1 MNSYS
6 KKEEYSMNETFPV
19 AEQDIFGYLAE
30 KYTSNNQLSCVIT
43 FNSTIDDTLLKKA
56 ILISLKEQPI
66 LACRLIEGDSGLA
79 WKHCNDLTEE
89 NYYSILETRDT
100 AAELQKFITEPFH
113 FEQDCQLKVGLFRGT
128 SDILCVKIH
137 HTCTDGGG
145 LKQYVILLTE
155 IYNQLV
161 NNRQYIRQSS
171 TSGNRSQQQI
181 LSLPIIPNAA
191 NSLELAPDTHP
202 MLTFSDN
209 MGKNDRQIFLTETL
223 LPDEFALM
231 TEYARYKGATI
242 NDVLLTAYIRALAKV
257 GELQDDTLSV
267 NLTVDLRRYLPNR
280 KAETIANLSSGE
292 FITVDQISSDTFNAA
307 LSKVLQATQKMKQ
320 NYPGVR
326 GMLSLKYLAT
336 QQWKEADMFFRHRRE
351 QALQS
356 KLSIPYF
363 SNLGVISE
371 TPMAFGLAQITECYT
386 VGQALFAP
394 GFIMLVSTYAGSL
407 TIAVNFYQSTT
418 PRSVVE
424 KLLYTMVQELRAC
437 IYM

>member
-1 MNSYS
+1 
-6 KKEEYSMNETFPV
+6 MNETFPV
-19 AEQDIFGYLAE
+19 AEQDIFGHLAE

-43 FNSTIDDTLLKKA
+43 FSKTIDNNLLKQA

-79 WKHCNDLTEE
+79 WKHCNDLTEA
-89 NYYSILETRDT
+89 NYYSFFETKDT
-100 AAELQKFITEPFH
+100 AAELQKFITAPFH

-155 IYNQLV
+155 IYNQLF
-161 NNRQYIRQSS
+161 NNQQYISQSS
-171 TSGNRSQQQI
+171 TPGNRSQQQI
-181 LSLPIIPNAA
+181 LSIPMISRAA
-191 NSLELAPDTHP
+191 KSLELDPDIHP

-209 MGKNDRQIFLTETL
+209 MGENDRQIFLTETL
-223 LPDEFALM
+223 QPDEFALM
-231 TEYARYKGATI
+231 AEYTRYKGATI
-242 NDVLLTAYIRALAKV
+242 NDVLLTAYIRALPKV

-280 KAETIANLSSGE
+280 KAKTIANLSSGE
-292 FITVDQISSDTFNAA
+292 FITIDQISSNKFNSA
-307 LSKVLQATQKMKQ
+307 LLKVLHATQKMKL

-326 GMLSLKYLAT
+326 GMLSLKRLAT

-371 TPMAFGLAQITECYT
+371 NRMAFGLAQITECYA
-386 VGQALFAP
+386 VGQALYAP
-394 GFIMLVSTYAGSL
+394 GFIVLVSTYAGCV
-407 TIAVNFYQSTT
+407 TISVNFYQSTT
-418 PRSVVE
+418 PRSIME
-424 KLLYTMVQELRAC
+424 NFLSTMVQELRAC
-437 IYM
+437 ILL